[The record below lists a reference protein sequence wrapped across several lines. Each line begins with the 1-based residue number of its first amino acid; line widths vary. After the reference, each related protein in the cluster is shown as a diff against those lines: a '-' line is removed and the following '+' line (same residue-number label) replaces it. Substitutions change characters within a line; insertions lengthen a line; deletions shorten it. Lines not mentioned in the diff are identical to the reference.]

1 MLRFSGLPAKPSYS
15 ALFPLRCIE
24 KQAEFRLKRPSCAQ
38 AADRRLRRVLKASL
52 AKPAS
57 SITIDDL
64 TRACDAVDKPAA
76 RRRDPALWRRDDQT
90 RDSGPERDRGAE
102 TLRAAPRSRRC
113 RCVG

>member
-64 TRACDAVDKPAA
+64 TRLHAPVIVDLGVAYA
-76 RRRDPALWRRDDQT
+76 GGR
-90 RDSGPERDRGAE
+90 
-102 TLRAAPRSRRC
+102 
-113 RCVG
+113 